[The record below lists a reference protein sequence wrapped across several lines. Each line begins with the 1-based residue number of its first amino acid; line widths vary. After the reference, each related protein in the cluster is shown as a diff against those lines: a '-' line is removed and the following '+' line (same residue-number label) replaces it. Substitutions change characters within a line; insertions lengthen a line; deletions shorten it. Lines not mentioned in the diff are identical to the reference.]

1 VPEYLSDAW
10 LDALDTALSSV
21 RALGPLVI
29 EQVVTGVPGR
39 GEVRY
44 FAWFDGERGHAATL
58 GSRPADVVL
67 RTDYTTAAAIAQG
80 RENAQR
86 ALAAGRLRLGGE
98 IDALTRNADALAAL
112 DDATAVVR
120 AATTYGPDG
129 S

>member
-1 VPEYLSDAW
+1 M
-10 LDALDTALSSV
+10 

-112 DDATAVVR
+112 DDATAALR
-120 AATTYGPDG
+120 AATTYLPNG

>member
-10 LDALDTALSSV
+10 LDAINDALGSV
-21 RALGPLVI
+21 RVLGPLVI

-44 FAWFDGERGHAATL
+44 FAWFDAVGGHVGT
-58 GSRPADVVL
+58 GGTGPADIVL
-67 RTDYTTAAAIAQG
+67 RTDYPTAVAIAQG

-98 IDALTRNADALAAL
+98 IEALTRNADALAAL
-112 DDATAVVR
+112 DDATAAVR
-120 AATTYGPDG
+120 AATTYAPNG